1 MRDVIPLSQKSYV
14 LNIWQFLATCN
25 RKNHEQKKA
34 SVALL
39 IGTQGENKKQKK
51 CFNWAPIIVA
61 CLQLLW
67 LNLTRSA
74 KHASNAGAG
83 SNQPAFCIFG
93 PMGQPPWHFWSHG
106 STTLA
111 WEFVEIHPFP
121 ACRAVRR
128 SSQWGRFCCLTAF
141 CFVILA
147 LIQILCY
154 VENSTH
160 TSPLCA
166 GDILIQRRTKG
177 STVRWQRSVSR
188 NVGKVKA
195 VNASGK
201 EGMRWIAIKTSFS
214 VKLLLQLNTCALP
227 GQVYKLHANKFIQIV
242 KIMNIW
248 SEITAMSVTA
258 EPTVRLCSGAVLALM
273 NLLPAEYIQSTWQD

>member
-1 MRDVIPLSQKSYV
+1 MEKSGEERSSSSKQRHEEILSLSDLTDLTCPTLWGMIWQRRKSDPAKKVKRVELGGSSTSEEMRDVIPLSQKSYV

-39 IGTQGENKKQKK
+39 IGTQGENKKQKN

-74 KHASNAGAG
+74 KHASNTGAG

-93 PMGQPPWHFWSHG
+93 PMGQPPWHVWSHG

-154 VENSTH
+154 AENTH
-160 TSPLCA
+160 LPSLCWRYIDTTA
-166 GDILIQRRTKG
+166 DKG
-177 STVRWQRSVSR
+177 KHS
-188 NVGKVKA
+188 
-195 VNASGK
+195 
-201 EGMRWIAIKTSFS
+201 
-214 VKLLLQLNTCALP
+214 
-227 GQVYKLHANKFIQIV
+227 
-242 KIMNIW
+242 
-248 SEITAMSVTA
+248 
-258 EPTVRLCSGAVLALM
+258 
-273 NLLPAEYIQSTWQD
+273 

>member
-1 MRDVIPLSQKSYV
+1 M
-14 LNIWQFLATCN
+14 
-25 RKNHEQKKA
+25 
-34 SVALL
+34 ALL
-39 IGTQGENKKQKK
+39 IGTQGGNKKQKN

-74 KHASNAGAG
+74 KHASNTGAG
-83 SNQPAFCIFG
+83 SNQPAICIFG
-93 PMGQPPWHFWSHG
+93 PMGQPPWHVWSHG

-195 VNASGK
+195 CIRMHQ
-201 EGMRWIAIKTSFS
+201 ERRE
-214 VKLLLQLNTCALP
+214 CD
-227 GQVYKLHANKFIQIV
+227 
-242 KIMNIW
+242 
-248 SEITAMSVTA
+248 E
-258 EPTVRLCSGAVLALM
+258 
-273 NLLPAEYIQSTWQD
+273 